1 MKNFLDNSFFEN
13 NRKKLA
19 RALERNS
26 VAVIASNKT
35 FDNLPFKFIQNKNLF
50 YLTGIEQEGTI
61 LIIFSQN
68 GDTHEEILFLQNPNV
83 DPVWNGERLTQ
94 TQAKEISGI
103 NKIKFYD
110 DVKTLNLKTFFE
122 SCDEVYTNFFDPLTF
137 LDENIVEWPSQKNV
151 DELMSVIR
159 MKKEIYEIECIRK
172 ACEITKK
179 GFDEVYKFLKPG
191 MKEYELE
198 GILEGSFI
206 KNGSRY
212 PSFSTIVASGKNACT
227 LHYNKNFSQCQDGE
241 LVLID
246 TGSEFCNYCSDVT
259 RVLSI
264 SGNFSQRQ
272 EKIYNSVLNISTFA
286 KSIVKVG
293 ITFKEL
299 QCATVEKTKEELSK
313 LGLLR
318 RSELEGDEYKKFF
331 MHGVSHSLGLD
342 VHDVVDRNLP
352 FCENMVITIE
362 PGIYVREEKIGIRL
376 EDDVVVKDWGYE
388 VLSEEVKK

>member
-110 DVKTLNLKTFFE
+110 DVKTLNLKTFFK
-122 SCDEVYTNFFDPLTF
+122 SCDEVYTNFSDPLTF

-159 MKKEIYEIECIRK
+159 MKKEICEIECIRK

-191 MKEYELE
+191 MREYELE
-198 GILEGSFI
+198 GSLEGSFI

-227 LHYNKNFSQCQDGE
+227 LHYNKNFSQCQDG
-241 LVLID
+241 
-246 TGSEFCNYCSDVT
+246 T
-259 RVLSI
+259 RVLPV

-376 EDDVVVKDWGYE
+376 EDDVVVKDWGCE